1 MMSAFLAAQQQQN
14 QANANSLLA
23 NAAKRLHSSVHN
35 MPSPTNLG
43 SVGSANSAGSSS
55 GPTSVDTPGTDGGT
69 ISGPSSAG
77 GNNNGM
83 PQPSPSYMPV
93 PGSAAAC
100 AAAAHLLAHLS
111 PQAAATPAN
120 KERPTPASAAA
131 VAAAA
136 VAASAGYEAAMNMI
150 RSPCQPSPHA
160 SNPDLTAASNVP
172 TSFPGSLNHA
182 SSLYQASSGP
192 ALSHYQTSGN
202 GGQAAVNHFP
212 GHSSNHFEAAFAAL
226 QAAGGF
232 YHQHGNTSS
241 SPGNVGSNNHVNQ
254 NTNSQN
260 TVGNTSTNGFN
271 KPSNITNQNFV
282 GNMSQGGVLGVQAPR
297 QSAHQSNQSDH
308 SSNASSTPGF
318 SFGDK
323 SLPQV
328 PKCSICGADS
338 TGIHFGVEACAAC
351 SAFFR
356 RTVVLNK
363 KYGCAKDG
371 RCDFHKD
378 SPTGQKCRACRF
390 RKCID
395 VGMDTNAVQHRRD
408 AIGKYSSAQMV
419 KRECTTPMNE
429 CTPSTSAQ
437 PSASPMFSPAPKS
450 ARMSSMDSY
459 ANSSNNLLPPA
470 PVVVP
475 SASNFAHSPQPSPG
489 LCVLDELCEKYDEL
503 NRRRKVFYCKE
514 SIHALFDDSVD
525 LEPSEL
531 SNFGECMYQ
540 FWRVEPRLV
549 VEFIAANRYLRAL
562 PCIEK
567 SKIFSNF
574 LLTFHA
580 IEEPYITWKYG
591 GLERKF
597 WMMPNRIY
605 MDFNNIDTYF
615 DSNKKIMKDLN
626 LDKSSAINLFLP
638 SFLHAMD
645 LIGEKMAHM
654 NMTKTEMIGLVGIV
668 LFDPTNQFQ
677 IEEKTKSLMMKLRNQ
692 LLKDLMNYY
701 ESDDSIDYPE
711 VRLGQLILLMA
722 GVKVHAQKSRENMHL
737 LKIFDV
743 VATDELFDDVVGI
756 APSSPETDKAS
767 SKHDSVCSTFQPKSE
782 FDLI

>member
-1 MMSAFLAAQQQQN
+1 MMSAFLAAQQQQSH
-14 QANANSLLA
+14 ANANSLLA
-23 NAAKRLHSSVHN
+23 NAAKRLQSSVHN

-43 SVGSANSAGSSS
+43 SVGSANSTGSSS
-55 GPTSVDTPGTDGGT
+55 GPTSVDTPGTDAGT
-69 ISGPSSAG
+69 ASGPSSAG
-77 GNNNGM
+77 GNNN
-83 PQPSPSYMPV
+83 
-93 PGSAAAC
+93 
-100 AAAAHLLAHLS
+100 
-111 PQAAATPAN
+111 AAATPAN

-160 SNPDLTAASNVP
+160 SNPDLTTASNVP

-192 ALSHYQTSGN
+192 ALSHYQTSGT
-202 GGQAAVNHFP
+202 GGQAAINHFP

-232 YHQHGNTSS
+232 YHQHGNTNST
-241 SPGNVGSNNHVNQ
+241 PGNGASNNHVNQ
-254 NTNSQN
+254 NSNSQN

-271 KPSNITNQNFV
+271 KPSNITNPNFV
-282 GNMSQGGVLGVQAPR
+282 GNMSQGGVLGVQAAH
-297 QSAHQSNQSDH
+297 QSASGAHQSNPSDH

-450 ARMSSMDSY
+450 ARLSSMDSY
-459 ANSSNNLLPPA
+459 ANSSSNLLPPA
-470 PVVVP
+470 PVVMP
-475 SASNFAHSPQPSPG
+475 SASNFDHSGQPSTSP
-489 LCVLDELCEKYDEL
+489 CVLDELCEKYDEL

-531 SNFGECMYQ
+531 SNF
-540 FWRVEPRLV
+540 
-549 VEFIAANRYLRAL
+549 
-562 PCIEK
+562 
-567 SKIFSNF
+567 
-574 LLTFHA
+574 
-580 IEEPYITWKYG
+580 EPYITWKYG

-605 MDFNNIDTYF
+605 LDFNNIDTYF

-638 SFLHAMD
+638 SFMHAMD

-654 NMTKTEMIGLVGIV
+654 NMTKTEMIALVGIV

-677 IEEKTKSLMMKLRNQ
+677 IEDETKSLMMKLRNQ
-692 LLKDLMNYY
+692 LLKDVMNYY
-701 ESDDSIDYPE
+701 EGDDSIDYPE

-782 FDLI
+782 FDMI